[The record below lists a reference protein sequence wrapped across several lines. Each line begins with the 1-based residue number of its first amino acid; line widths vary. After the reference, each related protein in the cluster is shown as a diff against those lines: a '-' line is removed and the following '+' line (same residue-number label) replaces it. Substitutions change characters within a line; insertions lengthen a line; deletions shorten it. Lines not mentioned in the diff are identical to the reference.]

1 MNKAFVFLVLLF
13 PVLVFGQNAQDIIDG
28 LKTDLKAKPNAQKT
42 ASIYSD
48 LTWYYSNV
56 SIDSAL
62 HYGGKAIQESK
73 KLGDSTLLAQVYS
86 DIGAVY
92 LRKGDLESSKQNYL
106 KAYQI
111 RKLRKD
117 FKGLAKINNNLANV
131 YLTNHQFPAAMK
143 SFLEALKYF
152 ESSND
157 STNIHVAKGNIGLL
171 FMKLKNYPNAIK
183 YLKSSIVYGEKK
195 KMTDRLCEFYLN
207 IGNAYKEMN
216 DTLRAIQCYDKSL
229 KNCQLVNNKIASA
242 IVLQNQGL
250 LKLKSHKAAES
261 QALFDQSKQLN
272 SAVNSEHDLANL
284 NISIARNLIQ
294 EKKHQAAKKML
305 LDGLKI
311 FDVEKAK
318 NDQLISY
325 KLLVTVYAH
334 LHVPDSVTFY
344 NEKYATLNEQLVQTT
359 TLKLTSEMEAKYQT
373 AKKEK
378 LLLQKEVE
386 AKEQKN
392 ILMAVSLLAIFIALI
407 GYLIYRQ
414 QKLRN
419 RQQEQEFQL
428 KSAIAQIET
437 QNQLQEQRLTI
448 SRDLHDNI
456 GAQLTFIISSVDN
469 IKYAFDIQN
478 VKLDSKLQSISNF
491 TKSTIV
497 ELRDT
502 IWAMN
507 SNEITFE
514 DLRARMLNFIENA
527 KTARENIDF
536 QFSIEEDLNSL
547 QLSSIYGMNLYRTLQ
562 EAINNALKY
571 ANPTQINITVQKTD
585 NTVSIQIQDNGVGFD
600 METVVKG
607 NGLLNMQKRIE
618 SIGGIFKLQSEVGKG
633 TSVSILIHL

>member
-1 MNKAFVFLVLLF
+1 MNKALVFLVLLF

-42 ASIYSD
+42 ASIFSD

-171 FMKLKNYPNAIK
+171 FMKLKNYPNAVK
-183 YLKSSIVYGEKK
+183 YLKSSIVFAEKK

-250 LKLKSHKAAES
+250 LKLKSHKSAES

-294 EKKHQAAKKML
+294 EKNFKK
-305 LDGLKI
+305 
-311 FDVEKAK
+311 
-318 NDQLISY
+318 
-325 KLLVTVYAH
+325 
-334 LHVPDSVTFY
+334 
-344 NEKYATLNEQLVQTT
+344 
-359 TLKLTSEMEAKYQT
+359 
-373 AKKEK
+373 
-378 LLLQKEVE
+378 
-386 AKEQKN
+386 
-392 ILMAVSLLAIFIALI
+392 
-407 GYLIYRQ
+407 
-414 QKLRN
+414 
-419 RQQEQEFQL
+419 
-428 KSAIAQIET
+428 
-437 QNQLQEQRLTI
+437 
-448 SRDLHDNI
+448 
-456 GAQLTFIISSVDN
+456 
-469 IKYAFDIQN
+469 
-478 VKLDSKLQSISNF
+478 
-491 TKSTIV
+491 
-497 ELRDT
+497 
-502 IWAMN
+502 
-507 SNEITFE
+507 
-514 DLRARMLNFIENA
+514 
-527 KTARENIDF
+527 
-536 QFSIEEDLNSL
+536 
-547 QLSSIYGMNLYRTLQ
+547 
-562 EAINNALKY
+562 
-571 ANPTQINITVQKTD
+571 
-585 NTVSIQIQDNGVGFD
+585 
-600 METVVKG
+600 
-607 NGLLNMQKRIE
+607 
-618 SIGGIFKLQSEVGKG
+618 
-633 TSVSILIHL
+633 